1 MSDAHVVHNVAG
13 QHDVSGVFPL
23 SDCVDSDSF
32 SDVGWSVVYTHIQ
45 GTRSEVKSMLL
56 SISEAAKAA
65 GVARST
71 IYEKIKE
78 GELTRSADKKIDTAD
93 LLRVFGELKNDS
105 AKSESEVGSPQ
116 AVAQSLWLQELA
128 DRQQDQ
134 IERLQATIERQA
146 AELRTVEERA
156 GQREQA
162 WLQQIDKMTTALL
175 PAPESEPKRGVLAKL
190 FG

>member
-1 MSDAHVVHNVAG
+1 
-13 QHDVSGVFPL
+13 
-23 SDCVDSDSF
+23 
-32 SDVGWSVVYTHIQ
+32 
-45 GTRSEVKSMLL
+45 MLL